1 MSALRIAV
9 VTGGAGF
16 IGSHMVDRLL
26 DEGFRVHVID
36 NLVGGRLEN
45 LAHRKDDPNL
55 TVETRDILDLLPG
68 DKLFAD
74 AEYVFHFAGIGDIV
88 PSIDKP
94 VDYLSTNV
102 MGTVRVLECARHAR
116 VRKLVY
122 AASSSCYGLA
132 DVPTREDAPIQP
144 QYPYALSKYMGE
156 EAVLHWGR
164 VYRLPVNSIRIFNAY
179 GTRSKTSG
187 AYGAVFGVFLA
198 QKIAGKPFTL
208 VGDGTQRRDFL
219 FVTDVARAFFL
230 AAVTDRV
237 NEVLNLGAGHPQTVN
252 RLIELLGG
260 GEVVHLPKRPGEP
273 DCTWADI
280 TKIERDLGWK
290 QTVSFEEGVGQML
303 KNLSYWREAP
313 VWDPASIAGA
323 TKNWFAFLE
332 GRTT

>member
-1 MSALRIAV
+1 MSASKIAV

-16 IGSHMVDRLL
+16 IGSHMVDLLL
-26 DEGFRVHVID
+26 DAGFRVRVID

-45 LAHRKDDPNL
+45 LAHRQGDGSLK
-55 TVETRDILDLLPG
+55 VEVRDIRELAAD
-68 DKLFAD
+68 DTLFAE

-102 MGTVRVLECARHAR
+102 MGTVQVLECARHAR
-116 VRKLVY
+116 IRKLVY

-132 DVPTREDAPIQP
+132 DVPTREDAPIRP
-144 QYPYALSKYMGE
+144 EYPYALSKYMGE

-219 FVTDVARAFFL
+219 YASDVAEAFL
-230 AAVTDRV
+230 AAGLSQLSG
-237 NEVLNLGAGHPQTVN
+237 EIYNLGAGRPQTV
-252 RLIELLGG
+252 
-260 GEVVHLPKRPGEP
+260 
-273 DCTWADI
+273 
-280 TKIERDLGWK
+280 
-290 QTVSFEEGVGQML
+290 
-303 KNLSYWREAP
+303 
-313 VWDPASIAGA
+313 
-323 TKNWFAFLE
+323 
-332 GRTT
+332 